1 MPPTKNNILRG
12 MIALE
17 IDEFMHTFCCHP
29 NLVSNSYTTND
40 AASLAT
46 EQCLLSGVAKMLSS
60 AKSDEAMQESTRLS
74 DRVMT
79 LENGLGI
86 LRSHPASRMQRG
98 ILKPTTLVETPLLSA
113 EIQATHKPSA
123 AAKARPFENVFDT
136 PITETTNKKLLFAF
150 RKYQTLSSR
159 QVKTV
164 TPSEPTQ
171 RASTS
176 ATPITAPASNIY
188 RSRGTSNVP
197 STSDALNQ
205 GIGGLFGQATLAKSA
220 GLNNSAKFPSV
231 FASTSPF
238 SKSAIPSN
246 QFEHSATSHP
256 RSGLFESPSTNNTSG
271 ICSHQPSNLF
281 DYNRETSKP
290 FGGNTPKGTPDSFFP
305 YTDDSRQ
312 KKEYFQFIAAYY
324 AYRNMLFEVGLL
336 LYAQEMINAKYLYT
350 NMGSKTTPLA
360 ANGQCSYTRDTN

>member
-1 MPPTKNNILRG
+1 MYGSILRG

-29 NLVSNSYTTND
+29 NLVSKSHTMND

-60 AKSDEAMQESTRLS
+60 AKVRDVEEEKLQAIALESDEAMQESTRLS

-86 LRSHPASRMQRG
+86 LRSHPGQYETGPSPDSLIRVAQQSRLTDFG
-98 ILKPTTLVETPLLSA
+98 YS
-113 EIQATHKPSA
+113 
-123 AAKARPFENVFDT
+123 F
-136 PITETTNKKLLFAF
+136 
-150 RKYQTLSSR
+150 
-159 QVKTV
+159 
-164 TPSEPTQ
+164 
-171 RASTS
+171 
-176 ATPITAPASNIY
+176 SN
-188 RSRGTSNVP
+188 
-197 STSDALNQ
+197 
-205 GIGGLFGQATLAKSA
+205 
-220 GLNNSAKFPSV
+220 
-231 FASTSPF
+231 
-238 SKSAIPSN
+238 
-246 QFEHSATSHP
+246 ATSHP

-281 DYNRETSKP
+281 DYNREMSKP

-360 ANGQCSYTRDTN
+360 ANGQCSYTRDTNQHICGNNRRLRRTVSIEKRLWNKRHLHLLSLIHI